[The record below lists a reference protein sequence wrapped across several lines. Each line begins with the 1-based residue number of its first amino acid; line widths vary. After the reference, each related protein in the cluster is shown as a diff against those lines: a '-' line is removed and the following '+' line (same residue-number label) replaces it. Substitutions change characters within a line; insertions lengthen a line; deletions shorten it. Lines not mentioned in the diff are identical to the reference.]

1 MKRRNFISAAG
12 IAAGS
17 LILGRTGLS
26 FPYMGDFKFTDI
38 DEDEL
43 WKEIREHFLYSENLC
58 YLNTAGNGAL
68 PDSVLNELSKA
79 MKHDAMHPGPG
90 TKGEKWEA
98 VKKKCAKLLSN
109 DIDNSEIALTGSTT
123 EGCNIIINGLPLKK
137 GDEVITS
144 THAHP
149 AVIVPLL
156 NRMKAEGIV
165 IKTFEPDLLKAAG
178 NIEKIKAL
186 INRRTKLIFVSHIT
200 FTTGQIFPIKEI
212 GQLAR
217 HNNIWF
223 AVDGAQAVGNIP
235 IEIKDSNVDF
245 YTFGGCKWLVG
256 PKRTGVLYVRKEMLE
271 TCTPITVGGGSYDT
285 YDISKGELMLLNSA
299 QRYEYGTRNNA
310 LFYGLSDA
318 IGFIHEIGLERI
330 HHHNKKL
337 AERFV
342 DGLEK
347 INGIEMLSPAE
358 KDYRSSII
366 AFSIQGKDCMEV
378 YFHLI
383 RKKKIRVRPVFE
395 DGLNFVRASFHMY
408 NNEED
413 VDKLLYEIKNY

>member
-1 MKRRNFISAAG
+1 
-12 IAAGS
+12 
-17 LILGRTGLS
+17 
-26 FPYMGDFKFTDI
+26 
-38 DEDEL
+38 
-43 WKEIREHFLYSENLC
+43 
-58 YLNTAGNGAL
+58 
-68 PDSVLNELSKA
+68 
-79 MKHDAMHPGPG
+79 
-90 TKGEKWEA
+90 
-98 VKKKCAKLLSN
+98 
-109 DIDNSEIALTGSTT
+109 
-123 EGCNIIINGLPLKK
+123 
-137 GDEVITS
+137 
-144 THAHP
+144 
-149 AVIVPLL
+149 
-156 NRMKAEGIV
+156 
-165 IKTFEPDLLKAAG
+165 
-178 NIEKIKAL
+178 
-186 INRRTKLIFVSHIT
+186 
-200 FTTGQIFPIKEI
+200 
-212 GQLAR
+212 
-217 HNNIWF
+217 
-223 AVDGAQAVGNIP
+223 
-235 IEIKDSNVDF
+235 
-245 YTFGGCKWLVG
+245 
-256 PKRTGVLYVRKEMLE
+256 MLE

>member
-1 MKRRNFISAAG
+1 MKRRNFLNSAG
-12 IAAGS
+12 VAAGS
-17 LILGRTGLS
+17 LLLGRAGLS
-26 FPYMGDFKFTDI
+26 FPYQENFNFSDI
-38 DEDEL
+38 DDDKL
-43 WKEIREHFLYSENLC
+43 WEEVRGHFLYSKNLC

-98 VKKKCAKLLSN
+98 VKKKCAKLISN

-156 NRMKAEGIV
+156 NRMKRDGV
-165 IKTFEPDLLKAAG
+165 VLRTFDPDLINASG

-186 INRRTKLIFVSHIT
+186 INRRTKLIFISHIT

-212 GQLAR
+212 GQLAKE
-217 HNNIWF
+217 NDIWF

-256 PKRTGVLYVRKEMLE
+256 PKRTGVLVWKYI
-271 TCTPITVGGGSYDT
+271 IT
-285 YDISKGELMLLNSA
+285 
-299 QRYEYGTRNNA
+299 
-310 LFYGLSDA
+310 
-318 IGFIHEIGLERI
+318 
-330 HHHNKKL
+330 
-337 AERFV
+337 
-342 DGLEK
+342 
-347 INGIEMLSPAE
+347 
-358 KDYRSSII
+358 
-366 AFSIQGKDCMEV
+366 
-378 YFHLI
+378 
-383 RKKKIRVRPVFE
+383 
-395 DGLNFVRASFHMY
+395 
-408 NNEED
+408 
-413 VDKLLYEIKNY
+413 